1 MFRILR
7 QRYEKIFKT
16 NRIYYKN
23 HSIFLFPITQTVIFY
38 RFFFDFIENF
48 VLFEKE
54 PTPPNAKIKIYFWYC
69 PLLIVPLHQIVR
81 HWRNIKGGWRIF

>member
-7 QRYEKIFKT
+7 QRYEKIYKT

-23 HSIFLFPITQTVIFY
+23 YSIFLFPITQTVIFY

-54 PTPPNAKIKIYFWYC
+54 PTPPMQK
-69 PLLIVPLHQIVR
+69 
-81 HWRNIKGGWRIF
+81 